1 MATVADRECGGT
13 QASGSGQL
21 QVTFAGSPAGN
32 STSCSAGINWPN
44 VDTIDVLGLSNVD
57 TSSVALTVW
66 PLLRVQHAPLAR
78 TGTTCSM
85 QTAPETA
92 APINA
97 LCAARQSCR
106 ALCVAELLW
115 RLVLS
120 GPVLRQPPQAVPQPR
135 SSCCHLAATKRATTA
150 VRPAQGPPWN

>member
-1 MATVADRECGGT
+1 MLAKMLAAGADRECGGA

-66 PLLRVQHAPLAR
+66 PLLRVQHALLV
-78 TGTTCSM
+78 GNTTCS
-85 QTAPETA
+85 QHADHDQGAQPK
-92 APINA
+92 A
-97 LCAARQSCR
+97 LCADSRAKSC
-106 ALCVAELLW
+106 VW
-115 RLVLS
+115 LS
-120 GPVLRQPPQAVPQPR
+120 ACNG
-135 SSCCHLAATKRATTA
+135 
-150 VRPAQGPPWN
+150 W

>member
-1 MATVADRECGGT
+1 MMAAVADRECGGA

-66 PLLRVQHAPLAR
+66 PLLRVQHALLVGNTSRFQHADHDRGAQPK
-78 TGTTCSM
+78 
-85 QTAPETA
+85 
-92 APINA
+92 A
-97 LCAARQSCR
+97 LSADSR
-106 ALCVAELLW
+106 AESRAW
-115 RLVLS
+115 LS
-120 GPVLRQPPQAVPQPR
+120 TR
-135 SSCCHLAATKRATTA
+135 CD
-150 VRPAQGPPWN
+150 W